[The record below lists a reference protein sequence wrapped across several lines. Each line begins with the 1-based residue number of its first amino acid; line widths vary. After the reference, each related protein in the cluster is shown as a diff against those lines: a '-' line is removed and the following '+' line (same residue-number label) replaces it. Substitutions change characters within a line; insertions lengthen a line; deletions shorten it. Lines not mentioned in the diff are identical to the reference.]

1 MTSSLGGGVVKAG
14 ASAEAAELHECYSKL
29 VQLQEQLEEHQQND
43 KNIAEKERD
52 KDELLSLASRSL
64 LNGGVHGALAES
76 LATTVCAPTNRNCR
90 NARVWL
96 SPSSSSVGSIYFKG
110 SPSTSSASTSIT
122 LSPLD
127 DSAQC
132 LLPCMEKQI
141 NRLNNDIDRLKR
153 RNSELPDL
161 AVEICNA
168 KSRLEVLQ
176 EVVNDQVN
184 AKLREDKDN
193 QSFNKVDRAAVTT
206 STVDVSTVDL
216 VQETADKKKHKS
228 KFICTSC
235 ISLFIYIILFYPCL
249 MPNHVSFPTFI
260 SHQDSSTCSLF
271 VWIRSRSVGCVKV
284 HETELLPF

>member
-1 MTSSLGGGVVKAG
+1 MPSLVGGVIKPG
-14 ASAEAAELHECYSKL
+14 TSAEADKLHEYHSTL
-29 VQLQEQLEEHQQND
+29 VQLQQQLEECQQNH

-64 LNGGVHGALAES
+64 LNGGVHVKLAAT
-76 LATTVCAPTNRNCR
+76 LATTVCAPTNKNCR
-90 NARVWL
+90 NAHVWL
-96 SPSSSSVGSIYFKG
+96 SSSSSVGLIYFKG
-110 SPSTSSASTSIT
+110 SPSTSSTSTSIT

-153 RNSELPDL
+153 RNSELPDVSLL

-168 KSRLEVLQ
+168 KVRLEAMN
-176 EVVNDQVN
+176 EVVNDQIN
-184 AKLREDKDN
+184 AKFREDKDA
-193 QSFNKVDRAAVTT
+193 QSFNKVDRAIVSAD
-206 STVDVSTVDL
+206 TVDVSTLDL
-216 VQETADKKKHKS
+216 VQETAAGKKKHKS

-249 MPNHVSFPTFI
+249 MPNYVSFPTFI
-260 SHQDSSTCSLF
+260 NIH
-271 VWIRSRSVGCVKV
+271 
-284 HETELLPF
+284 